1 MILLFFA
8 SNDLVVISAITFPA
22 TILAVVAAAVVV
34 VFVVVVAIVVI
45 RPINKCFSKYLGN
58 KDINIIA
65 ITSCALTCSYF
76 SVFIGLFLLYFTIC
90 SKTTAM

>member
-1 MILLFFA
+1 
-8 SNDLVVISAITFPA
+8 VISAITFPA
-22 TILAVVAAAVVV
+22 TILVVAAAAVVV

-45 RPINKCFSKYLGN
+45 SKCFSKYLGN

>member
-22 TILAVVAAAVVV
+22 TILAVVAAAVV
-34 VFVVVVAIVVI
+34 FAVVVAIVVI